1 MEVKRTK
8 HLFLCFTPLGLKTAL
23 KSRKNLPTPRLRQAG
38 KPRSKNTSTRL
49 TKWFMSYAVLPELF
63 SLTSFI
69 LKMMM
74 KAKKCQ
80 LSSYSL
86 MAEIRRCF
94 NPMRYA
100 LCAMLLILILT
111 PAICFASEQGS
122 IDKLPLEVSASVDK
136 DKATIGD
143 KITYS
148 ITVKADKDIEIK
160 FPEFGQNLGGFA
172 IKDFGTSRKGWFR
185 TKTYR
190 QWYVLDTYTSGK
202 YSIPEARVKYR
213 KKSQKEWQEV
223 STDEITVEV
232 ESILE
237 NAEDKRDI
245 REIAGPIGFPV
256 KIPWYLWG
264 ILGLIALG
272 AGTAFFLFKR
282 KKTQTV
288 LPPRPAHEIAYE
300 ALEAL
305 TQKEYLRRGELKLYY
320 IELSDIVRHYLENRF
335 NLRAPEM
342 TTEEFLNSVKD
353 NKALSYEHKSLLRD
367 FLSHCDLVKFAR
379 YKPPEKE
386 VGLSFE
392 SAKKLIDQTKE
403 EMPKVS

>member
-1 MEVKRTK
+1 
-8 HLFLCFTPLGLKTAL
+8 
-23 KSRKNLPTPRLRQAG
+23 
-38 KPRSKNTSTRL
+38 
-49 TKWFMSYAVLPELF
+49 
-63 SLTSFI
+63 
-69 LKMMM
+69 MM

-80 LSSYSL
+80 LNSYSL
-86 MAEIRRCF
+86 MAKRRIYF
-94 NPMRYA
+94 NAMRYA
-100 LCAMLLILILT
+100 LCAMLLILILM

-122 IDKLPLEVSASVDK
+122 IDKLPLEVTASVDK

-143 KITYS
+143 KITYT
-148 ITVKADKDIEIK
+148 IIVKADKDIEIK

-245 REIAGPIGFPV
+245 REIAGPIGFPIR
-256 KIPWYLWG
+256 IPWYVWG
-264 ILGLIALG
+264 SAAFIVVGGGI
-272 AGTAFFLFKR
+272 AFFLFKR
-282 KKTQTV
+282 KRAEEV
-288 LPPRPAHEIAYE
+288 FIPPRPAHEIAYE

-305 TQKEYLRRGELKLYY
+305 MQKEYLRRGELKLYY

-342 TTEEFLNSVKD
+342 TTEEFLNTVKD

-379 YKPPEKE
+379 YSPETEEIQKTFSITRDFIE
-386 VGLSFE
+386 ETQLEKKNGL
-392 SAKKLIDQTKE
+392 
-403 EMPKVS
+403 